1 MRITKIVLVIALTV
15 LTIGIVAAP
24 AFAGGSSIPQLK
36 KQLRHAKQVRQRT
49 GERART
55 AAANLAGA
63 RELLA
68 AAVTATA
75 TGTADGESLPD
86 LAAVATPPTGM
97 SHALAAGLLADGVVT
112 AEEVAALQAR
122 SARVKKLAHRWTVKV
137 RNLQRRVR
145 RLVRIRHWNRSGQW
159 KPLIK
164 IAGKKYGVSPA
175 GLYRMMMLES
185 RGSRTAGSMY
195 KGLFQYYPRTWA
207 GTWNPWRHHSIFD
220 GWAQI
225 RATAYALSKG
235 MGRSQWPNTYRMAF

>member
-1 MRITKIVLVIALTV
+1 MRITKLVLVIALTV

-68 AAVTATA
+68 AA
-75 TGTADGESLPD
+75 ADGESLPD

-185 RGSRTAGSMY
+185 HGSRTAGSMY

>member
-1 MRITKIVLVIALTV
+1 MRIAKLVLVIALTA

-24 AFAGGSSIPQLK
+24 ALAGESSIPQLK
-36 KQLRHAKQVRQRT
+36 KQLRHAKKVRQRT

-68 AAVTATA
+68 AA
-75 TGTADGESLPD
+75 DGESLPD
-86 LAAVATPPTGM
+86 LGAVATPPTGM

-122 SARVKKLAHRWTVKV
+122 AARTKKIAQRWTVKV
-137 RNLQRRVR
+137 KNLQQRVR
-145 RLVRIRHWNRSGQW
+145 RLVRIQHWSRSGQW

-185 RGSRTAGSMY
+185 HGNRTAGSRY
-195 KGLFQYYPRTWA
+195 KGLFQYYPGTWA